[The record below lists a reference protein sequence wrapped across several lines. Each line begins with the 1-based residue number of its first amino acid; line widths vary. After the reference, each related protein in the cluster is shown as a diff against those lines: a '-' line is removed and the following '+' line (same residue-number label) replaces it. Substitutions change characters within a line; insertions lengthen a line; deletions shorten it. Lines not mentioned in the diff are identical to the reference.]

1 MLKRSFTIE
10 KLLLVCTGAVIGLGA
25 IEQVNSDVLAQS
37 RNVSSQP
44 TTKNQAKNSEVS
56 KISGVKA
63 KVVSSTPA
71 KAKVVSSTS
80 AKAKVTKPPVVSNK
94 LPHTAKDLKAAQV
107 DLLASPIA
115 FNPSSSISIPTKID
129 SNLVDIAQSTQK
141 VSQSG
146 TTTSNSPDLIR
157 QQLLIRPIST
167 QTTNVFIK
175 RIYTPSLNA
184 GTPVGFGLET
194 GDAFIGIFGSTAGR
208 VRDTVDG
215 SVSMGTGLGDASK
228 YLAVEGVFN
237 INSIRNFGSNGS
249 FDLKVH
255 RIVYEDFYRQV
266 GVAVGWTNFANY
278 GTNAGGTPSSVY
290 GAATISQLTD
300 PENLDSPKPLIATLG
315 VGGGTYRKSTSNGG
329 VGVFANL
336 GYQFAPQW
344 GASTA
349 WSGQGLNFGL
359 GFLPD
364 PTVPLNITLTYSD
377 ITNNSDAGTQLIL
390 GVSYGFNYTGRK

>member
-10 KLLLVCTGAVIGLGA
+10 KLLLVCTGAMIGLGA
-25 IEQVNSDVLAQS
+25 IEQVNEVFAQS
-37 RNVSSQP
+37 STVSTQSQVTRDKVNNSGSTKNKVVTS
-44 TTKNQAKNSEVS
+44 TTKNKLT
-56 KISGVKA
+56 
-63 KVVSSTPA
+63 SST
-71 KAKVVSSTS
+71 T
-80 AKAKVTKPPVVSNK
+80 AKAKVTKAPVVTNR
-94 LPHTAKDLKAAQV
+94 LPHSAKDLKDKQV
-107 DLLASPIA
+107 DLFASPIA
-115 FNPSSSISIPTKID
+115 FKTSSSISLPTKLD

-141 VSQSG
+141 VAQSG

-157 QQLLIRPIST
+157 QQLLIRPITT

-208 VRDTVDG
+208 LRDTVDG
-215 SVSMGTGLGDASK
+215 SISMGTGLGDASK

-266 GVAVGWTNFANY
+266 GVSVGWTNFANY

-349 WSGQGLNFGL
+349 WSGQGLNFGV

-364 PTVPLNITLTYSD
+364 PTLPLNITLTYSD
-377 ITNNSDAGTQLIL
+377 VTNNSDAGTQLIL

>member
-10 KLLLVCTGAVIGLGA
+10 KLLLVCTGAMIGLGA
-25 IEQVNSDVLAQS
+25 IEQVNEVFAQS
-37 RNVSSQP
+37 GNLSTQSKSTVTKDKVNNSGS
-44 TTKNQAKNSEVS
+44 TKN
-56 KISGVKA
+56 
-63 KVVSSTPA
+63 KVVTSTTQTQVT
-71 KAKVVSSTS
+71 KSTT
-80 AKAKVTKPPVVSNK
+80 AKAKVTKAPVVTNR
-94 LPHTAKDLKAAQV
+94 LPHTAKDLKDAQV
-107 DLLASPIA
+107 DLFASPIA
-115 FNPSSSISIPTKID
+115 FKPSSAISLPTNLD
-129 SNLVDIAQSTQK
+129 SNLLDIAQSTKK
-141 VSQSG
+141 VAQSG

-157 QQLLIRPIST
+157 QQLLIRPITT

-208 VRDTVDG
+208 LRDTIDG
-215 SVSMGTGLGDASK
+215 SISMGTGLGDASK

-315 VGGGTYRKSTSNGG
+315 LGGGTYRKSTSNGG

-349 WSGQGLNFGL
+349 WSGQGLNFGV

-377 ITNNSDAGTQLIL
+377 VTNNSDAGTQLIL

>member
-1 MLKRSFTIE
+1 MLKRSSTIGR
-10 KLLLVCTGAVIGLGA
+10 LLLVCTGAMIGLGV
-25 IEQVNSDVLAQS
+25 IEQINEVFAQSSNISNPSKVTRDKVNNSGSPRNKVVNSTSTKKQVTQS
-37 RNVSSQP
+37 K
-44 TTKNQAKNSEVS
+44 TAQAKVP
-56 KISGVKA
+56 KA
-63 KVVSSTPA
+63 PA
-71 KAKVVSSTS
+71 
-80 AKAKVTKPPVVSNK
+80 VSNR
-94 LPHTAKDLKAAQV
+94 LPHTAKDLKDTQAE
-107 DLLASPIA
+107 LFASPIA
-115 FNPSSSISIPTKID
+115 FKPSSSISLPTQLD
-129 SNLVDIAQSTQK
+129 SNLADIAQSTK
-141 VSQSG
+141 NVAQSG
-146 TTTSNSPDLIR
+146 TTTSNSPDLLR
-157 QQLLIRPIST
+157 QQLLIRPITT
-167 QTTNVFIK
+167 QTTNVLIK

-208 VRDTVDG
+208 LRNTIDG
-215 SVSMGTGLGDASK
+215 SISMGTGLGDASK

-266 GVAVGWTNFANY
+266 GVALGWTNFANY

-290 GAATISQLTD
+290 GTATISQLTD

-349 WSGQGLNFGL
+349 WSGQGLNFGV

-377 ITNNSDAGTQLIL
+377 VTNNSDAGNQLIL

>member
-1 MLKRSFTIE
+1 MLKRSFTIK

-25 IEQVNSDVLAQS
+25 IDQGNDVFAQS
-37 RNVSSQP
+37 KNISSQSKV
-44 TTKNQAKNSEVS
+44 TKDKVNNSNS
-56 KISGVKA
+56 PKT
-63 KVVSSTPA
+63 KVVSSP
-71 KAKVVSSTS
+71 S
-80 AKAKVTKPPVVSNK
+80 ARTKVTNSANTKTKVTNSPVVTNRR
-94 LPHTAKDLKAAQV
+94 PYTAKDLKDSQGDLFAQ
-107 DLLASPIA
+107 PIA
-115 FNPSSSISIPTKID
+115 FKTSSSISIPTTLD
-129 SNLVDIAQSTQK
+129 NNLVDIAQSTK
-141 VSQSG
+141 TIAQSG
-146 TTTSNSPDLIR
+146 TTTSNSPDIIR
-157 QQLLIRPIST
+157 QQLLIRPITT
-167 QTTNVFIK
+167 QTQNVFIK

-208 VRDTVDG
+208 LRDTVDG

-228 YLAVEGVFN
+228 YLALEGVFN

-255 RIVYEDFYRQV
+255 RIVYEDFYRQI

-315 VGGGTYRKSTSNGG
+315 VGGGTYRKSTSNDG

-364 PTVPLNITLTYSD
+364 PTLPLNITLTYSD
-377 ITNNSDAGTQLIL
+377 VTNNSDAGTQLIL

>member
-1 MLKRSFTIE
+1 MLKRSFTIK

-25 IEQVNSDVLAQS
+25 IDQGNDVFAQS
-37 RNVSSQP
+37 KNISSQSKV
-44 TTKNQAKNSEVS
+44 TKDKVNNSNS
-56 KISGVKA
+56 PKT
-63 KVVSSTPA
+63 KVVSSP
-71 KAKVVSSTS
+71 S
-80 AKAKVTKPPVVSNK
+80 ARTKVTNSANTKTKVTNSPVVTNRR
-94 LPHTAKDLKAAQV
+94 PYTAKDLKDSQGDLFAQ
-107 DLLASPIA
+107 PIA
-115 FNPSSSISIPTKID
+115 FKTSSSISIPTTLD
-129 SNLVDIAQSTQK
+129 NNLVDIAQSTK
-141 VSQSG
+141 TIAQSG
-146 TTTSNSPDLIR
+146 TTTSNSPDIIR
-157 QQLLIRPIST
+157 QQLLIRPITT
-167 QTTNVFIK
+167 QTQNVFIK

-208 VRDTVDG
+208 LRDTVDG

-228 YLAVEGVFN
+228 YLALEGVFN

-255 RIVYEDFYRQV
+255 RIVYEDFYRQI

-315 VGGGTYRKSTSNGG
+315 VGGGTYRKSTSNDG

-377 ITNNSDAGTQLIL
+377 VTNNSDAGTQVIL

>member
-1 MLKRSFTIE
+1 MLKRSFTIK
-10 KLLLVCTGAVIGLGA
+10 KLLLVCTGAMIGLGA
-25 IEQVNSDVLAQS
+25 IDQGNDVFAQS
-37 RNVSSQP
+37 KNISSQSKV
-44 TTKNQAKNSEVS
+44 TKDKVNNSNS
-56 KISGVKA
+56 PKTN
-63 KVVSSTPA
+63 KVVSSP
-71 KAKVVSSTS
+71 S
-80 AKAKVTKPPVVSNK
+80 ARTKVTNSANTKTKVTNSPVVTNRR
-94 LPHTAKDLKAAQV
+94 PYTAKDLKESQGDLFAQ
-107 DLLASPIA
+107 PIA
-115 FNPSSSISIPTKID
+115 FKTSSSISIPTTLD
-129 SNLVDIAQSTQK
+129 NNLVDIAQSTK
-141 VSQSG
+141 TIAQSG
-146 TTTSNSPDLIR
+146 TTTSNSPDIIR
-157 QQLLIRPIST
+157 QQLLIRPITT
-167 QTTNVFIK
+167 QTQNVFIK

-208 VRDTVDG
+208 LRDTVDG

-228 YLAVEGVFN
+228 YLALEGVFN

-255 RIVYEDFYRQV
+255 RIVYEDFYRQI

-290 GAATISQLTD
+290 GVATISQLTD

-315 VGGGTYRKSTSNGG
+315 VGGGTYRKSTSNDG

-377 ITNNSDAGTQLIL
+377 VTNNSDAGTQVIL
-390 GVSYGFNYTGRK
+390 GISYGFNYTGRK

>member
-1 MLKRSFTIE
+1 MLKRSFTIK
-10 KLLLVCTGAVIGLGA
+10 KLLLVCTGAMIGLGA
-25 IEQVNSDVLAQS
+25 IDQGNDVFAQS
-37 RNVSSQP
+37 KNISSQSKV
-44 TTKNQAKNSEVS
+44 TKDKVNNSNS
-56 KISGVKA
+56 PKT
-63 KVVSSTPA
+63 KVVSSP
-71 KAKVVSSTS
+71 S
-80 AKAKVTKPPVVSNK
+80 ARTKVTNSANTKTKVTNSPVVTNRR
-94 LPHTAKDLKAAQV
+94 PYTAKDLKESQGDLFAQ
-107 DLLASPIA
+107 PIA
-115 FNPSSSISIPTKID
+115 FKTSSSISIPTTLD
-129 SNLVDIAQSTQK
+129 NNLVDIAQSTK
-141 VSQSG
+141 TIAQSG
-146 TTTSNSPDLIR
+146 TTTSNSPDIIR
-157 QQLLIRPIST
+157 QQLLIRPITT
-167 QTTNVFIK
+167 QTQNVFIK

-208 VRDTVDG
+208 LRDTVDG

-228 YLAVEGVFN
+228 YLALEGVFN

-255 RIVYEDFYRQV
+255 RIVYEDFYRQI

-315 VGGGTYRKSTSNGG
+315 VGGGTYRKSTSNDG

-377 ITNNSDAGTQLIL
+377 VTNNSDAGTQVIL

>member
-1 MLKRSFTIE
+1 
-10 KLLLVCTGAVIGLGA
+10 
-25 IEQVNSDVLAQS
+25 
-37 RNVSSQP
+37 
-44 TTKNQAKNSEVS
+44 QAE
-56 KISGVKA
+56 
-63 KVVSSTPA
+63 
-71 KAKVVSSTS
+71 
-80 AKAKVTKPPVVSNK
+80 
-94 LPHTAKDLKAAQV
+94 LF
-107 DLLASPIA
+107 ASPIA
-115 FNPSSSISIPTKID
+115 FKPSSSISLPTQLD
-129 SNLVDIAQSTQK
+129 SNLADIAQSTK
-141 VSQSG
+141 NVAQSG
-146 TTTSNSPDLIR
+146 TTTSNSPDLLR
-157 QQLLIRPIST
+157 QQLLIRPITT
-167 QTTNVFIK
+167 QTTNVLIK

-208 VRDTVDG
+208 LRNTIDG
-215 SVSMGTGLGDASK
+215 SISMGTGLGDASK

-266 GVAVGWTNFANY
+266 GVALGWTNFANY

-290 GAATISQLTD
+290 GTATISQLTD

-349 WSGQGLNFGL
+349 WSGQGLNFGV

-377 ITNNSDAGTQLIL
+377 VTNNSDAGNQLIL